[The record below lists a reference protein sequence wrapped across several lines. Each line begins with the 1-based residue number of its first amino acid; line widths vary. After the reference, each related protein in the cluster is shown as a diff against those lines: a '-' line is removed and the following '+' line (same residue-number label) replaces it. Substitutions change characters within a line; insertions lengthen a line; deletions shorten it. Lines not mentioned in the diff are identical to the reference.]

1 MVMSIANNVASLSA
15 QRSLSSAGSKM
26 SESMGKLASGTR
38 ITSAGDDAAGL
49 AISEKLR
56 GELKGLSQATRNA
69 EDGISMIQTAEGA
82 LNEMTGM
89 VQRMR
94 ELAVQAAN
102 EGTMDAT
109 ERGYLDQEF
118 QLLESELDRVV
129 NVTEYNGQKLVDG
142 SVSAG
147 VSFQVGMN
155 NTGNDRIS
163 VSIANSGST
172 SLGINDELLTS
183 STGAQKAI
191 AALDTALQTINT
203 SRGTLGAT
211 QNRLEATMS
220 NLSIMHENTASANS
234 RIKDVDVAEES
245 AAFTRSQILT
255 QAGTSM
261 LAQANSLPQSALSL
275 IGSELGIPTPPP
287 K

>member
-1 MVMSIANNVASLSA
+1 MAISVVTNVASLRA
-15 QRSLSSAGSKM
+15 QRNLNKTANAMTGHIEKLSSG
-26 SESMGKLASGTR
+26 LR
-38 ITSAGDDAAGL
+38 INKAGDDAAGS
-49 AISEKLR
+49 AISSQLTAYEQ
-56 GELKGLSQATRNA
+56 GLKQANRNA
-69 EDGISMIQTAEGA
+69 NDGVSLIQTAEGA
-82 LNEMTGM
+82 MNEMTGI

-94 ELAVQAAN
+94 ELSVQAAN
-102 EGTMDAT
+102 EGTMDST

-118 QLLESELDRVV
+118 QLLESELDRIV

-142 SVSAG
+142 SVSSG
-147 VSFQVGMN
+147 VSFQVGMK

-163 VSIANSGST
+163 ISIANSNST
-172 SLGINDELLTS
+172 SLGLNDESLS
-183 STGAQKAI
+183 SASNAQKAI

-203 SRGTLGAT
+203 TRGTLGAT

-220 NLSIMHENTASANS
+220 NLSVMHENMAAGNS

-245 AAFTRSQILT
+245 AAFTRSQILS

-275 IGSELGIPTPPP
+275 IG
-287 K
+287 

>member
-1 MVMSIANNVASLSA
+1 MAISVVTNVASLRA
-15 QRSLSSAGSKM
+15 QRNLNKTANAMTGHIEKLSSG
-26 SESMGKLASGTR
+26 LR
-38 ITSAGDDAAGL
+38 INKAGDDAAGS
-49 AISEKLR
+49 AISSQLTAQEQ
-56 GELKGLSQATRNA
+56 GLKQANRNA
-69 EDGISMIQTAEGA
+69 NDGVSLIQTAEGA
-82 LNEMTGM
+82 MNEMTGI

-94 ELAVQAAN
+94 ELSVQAAN
-102 EGTMDAT
+102 EGTMDTT

-118 QLLESELDRVV
+118 QLLESELDRIV

-142 SVSAG
+142 SVSTG

-172 SLGINDELLTS
+172 TLGINDEALSTA
-183 STGAQKAI
+183 TGAQKAI

-203 SRGTLGAT
+203 TRGTLGAT

-220 NLSIMHENTASANS
+220 NLSSMHENAASANS

-245 AAFTRSQILT
+245 AAFTRSQILS

-275 IGSELGIPTPPP
+275 IG
-287 K
+287 

>member
-1 MVMSIANNVASLSA
+1 MAISVVTNVASLRA
-15 QRSLSSAGSKM
+15 QRNLNKTANAMTGHIEKLSSG
-26 SESMGKLASGTR
+26 LR
-38 ITSAGDDAAGL
+38 INKAGDDAAGS
-49 AISEKLR
+49 AISSQLTAYEQ
-56 GELKGLSQATRNA
+56 GLKQANRNA
-69 EDGISMIQTAEGA
+69 NDGVSLIQTAEGA
-82 LNEMTGM
+82 MNEMTGI

-94 ELAVQAAN
+94 ELSVQAAN
-102 EGTMDAT
+102 EGTMDST

-118 QLLESELDRVV
+118 QLLESELDRIV

-142 SVSAG
+142 SVSTG
-147 VSFQVGMN
+147 VSFQVGMK

-163 VSIANSGST
+163 ISIANSNST
-172 SLGINDELLTS
+172 SLGLNDESLS
-183 STGAQKAI
+183 SASNAQKAI

-203 SRGTLGAT
+203 TRGTLGAT

-220 NLSIMHENTASANS
+220 NLSVMHENMAAGNS

-245 AAFTRSQILT
+245 AAFTRSQILS

-275 IGSELGIPTPPP
+275 IG
-287 K
+287 

>member
-1 MVMSIANNVASLSA
+1 MALSVVTNVTSLRA
-15 QRSLSSAGSKM
+15 QSNLNKTSNAMAGHIEKLSSG
-26 SESMGKLASGTR
+26 LR
-38 ITSAGDDAAGL
+38 INRAGDDAAGS
-49 AISEKLR
+49 AISSQLTAYEQ
-56 GELKGLSQATRNA
+56 GLKQASRNSN
-69 EDGISMIQTAEGA
+69 DGISLIQTAEGA
-82 LNEMTGM
+82 MNEVTGM

-94 ELAVQAAN
+94 ELAVQASN
-102 EGTMDAT
+102 EGTMDST

-118 QLLESELDRVV
+118 QALEAELDRVV

-142 SVSAG
+142 DISTG
-147 VSFQVGMN
+147 VSFQVGMR

-163 VSIANSGST
+163 LSISNSGST
-172 SLGINDELLTS
+172 SLGLNDETLTS

-191 AALDTALQTINT
+191 TALDTALQTINT
-203 SRGTLGAT
+203 TRGTLGAT

-220 NLSIMHENTASANS
+220 NLSIMHENMASANS

-245 AAFTRSQILT
+245 AAFTRSQILS

-275 IGSELGIPTPPP
+275 IG
-287 K
+287 

>member
-1 MVMSIANNVASLSA
+1 MAISVVTNVTSLRA
-15 QRSLSSAGSKM
+15 QSNLNKTTQAMAGHIEKLSSG
-26 SESMGKLASGTR
+26 LR
-38 ITSAGDDAAGL
+38 INKAGDDAAGS
-49 AISEKLR
+49 AISSQLTAQEQ
-56 GELKGLSQATRNA
+56 GLKQANRNA
-69 EDGISMIQTAEGA
+69 NDGVSLIQTAEGA

-163 VSIANSGST
+163 ISIANSGST

-245 AAFTRSQILT
+245 AAFTRSQILS

-275 IGSELGIPTPPP
+275 IG
-287 K
+287 

>member
-1 MVMSIANNVASLSA
+1 MAISVVTNVTSLRA
-15 QRSLSSAGSKM
+15 QSNLNKTTQAMAGHIEKLSSG
-26 SESMGKLASGTR
+26 LR
-38 ITSAGDDAAGL
+38 INKAGDDAAGS
-49 AISEKLR
+49 AISSQLTAQEQ
-56 GELKGLSQATRNA
+56 GLKQANRNA
-69 EDGISMIQTAEGA
+69 NDGVSLIQTAEGA

-245 AAFTRSQILT
+245 AAFTRSQILS

-275 IGSELGIPTPPP
+275 IG
-287 K
+287 